1 MGTSPLSPKDIRAAA
16 GAHHEL
22 GPEYS
27 DAVVASFLEKVDQ
40 EIAARVDE
48 RMTASRP
55 RARPVPAE
63 DRRTLVK
70 GFVIGVASTGVAVLL
85 VDGTRPGHHALI
97 LLAVLVMLFGA
108 GVHWASQHLVVRR
121 AAPRRGP
128 RAADGDRWV

>member
-1 MGTSPLSPKDIRAAA
+1 MSPENIRAAA

-48 RMTASRP
+48 RLAASKP
-55 RARPVPAE
+55 RARPAERE
-63 DRRTLVK
+63 DRRTLLK
-70 GFVIGVASTGVAVLL
+70 GVAIGVVSTGVAVLL

-97 LLAVLVMLFGA
+97 LLAVLIVLCGA
-108 GVHWASQHLVVRR
+108 GIRWASQHWVVRK

-128 RAADGDRWV
+128 RAAGGDRWI